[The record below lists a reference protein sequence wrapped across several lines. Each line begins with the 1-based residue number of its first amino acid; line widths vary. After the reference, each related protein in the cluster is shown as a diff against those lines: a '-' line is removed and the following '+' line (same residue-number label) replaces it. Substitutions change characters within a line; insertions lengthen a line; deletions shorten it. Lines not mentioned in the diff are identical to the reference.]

1 MKISKELLKGS
12 TGTMVL
18 GLLAE
23 EDLYGYAIIR
33 EIEERSQSVFRMSE
47 GSLYPILHAMEK
59 EGLIGK
65 LHRYFYSTVGNGTAV
80 KSSKAFAAEYA
91 QKFVAAGVDAV
102 IMTST

>member
-1 MKISKELLKGS
+1 
-12 TGTMVL
+12 
-18 GLLAE
+18 
-23 EDLYGYAIIR
+23 
-33 EIEERSQSVFRMSE
+33 
-47 GSLYPILHAMEK
+47 MEK
-59 EGLIGK
+59 EGKIGK